1 MAITEE
7 TRHHLFKRLEEVLG
21 PEEAATMMEHLPPVG
36 WADVATKRDLD
47 HIAERFELRLTVEL
61 ATVRSELRGE
71 FTAGMTG
78 LRGEMVQMRD
88 DLRSEV
94 KSDMNAMET
103 RLTAQFEALRTEQRQ
118 FALVLVAGM
127 VSTLGAVIGLG

>member
-78 LRGEMVQMRD
+78 LRGEMVQLRD

>member
-1 MAITEE
+1 VAITEE

-88 DLRSEV
+88 DLRLEA

-103 RLTAQFEALRTEQRQ
+103 RLTARFELLRTEQRQ
-118 FALVLVAGM
+118 FMLVLVAGM

>member
-1 MAITEE
+1 VAITEE

-78 LRGEMVQMRD
+78 LRGEMVQLRD